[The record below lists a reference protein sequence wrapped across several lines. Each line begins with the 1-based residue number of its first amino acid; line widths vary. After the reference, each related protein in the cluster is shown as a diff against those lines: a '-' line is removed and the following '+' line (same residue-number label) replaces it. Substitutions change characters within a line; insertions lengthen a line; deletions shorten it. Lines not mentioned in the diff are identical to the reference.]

1 MENISAIA
9 AFVAGLTSF
18 LLPCVLPLAP
28 IYLAI
33 LAGPEILEPGADK
46 KNVRIF
52 LHSLTFVAGFSAVFI
67 GLGAGAGLAGLA
79 ISINFF
85 LIKQVAGILLIVF
98 GTLFLLS
105 QKVPQLNFQKRLTP
119 SQSTRT
125 GYIRSFA
132 TGAIFSMVSMTCATY
147 ILGGILM
154 LAAASATAWR
164 GASLLAIYSLGLGI
178 PFLIIGAAFD
188 RVTPLLKR
196 IQRHSKAVYI
206 TSGAVL
212 IVLGILV
219 TTGRLTLLTG
229 VI

>member
-119 SQSTRT
+119 SQSTKT

>member
-98 GTLFLLS
+98 GALFLLS
-105 QKVPQLNFQKRLTP
+105 QKVPRLNFQKRLTP
-119 SQSTRT
+119 SQSTKT
-125 GYIRSFA
+125 GYIRSFT

-147 ILGGILM
+147 ILGGILT

-196 IQRHSKAVYI
+196 IQRHSRVVYI
-206 TSGAVL
+206 TSGVVL

-229 VI
+229 II

>member
-105 QKVPQLNFQKRLTP
+105 QKVPQLNFQKRFTP
-119 SQSTRT
+119 SQSTKT

-154 LAAASATAWR
+154 LAAVSATAWR

-229 VI
+229 VV

>member
-1 MENISAIA
+1 MENISVIT
-9 AFVAGLTSF
+9 AFVAGLASF

-52 LHSLTFVAGFSAVFI
+52 LHSLTFVAGFSAVFV

-79 ISINFF
+79 ISINFS
-85 LIKQVAGILLIVF
+85 LLKQVAGILLIVF

-105 QKVPQLNFQKRLTP
+105 QKVPKLNFQKRLTP
-119 SQSTRT
+119 SQSTKT

-164 GASLLAIYSLGLGI
+164 GASLLAFYSLGLGI

-212 IVLGILV
+212 IALGILV

>member
-1 MENISAIA
+1 MENISVIT
-9 AFVAGLTSF
+9 AFVAGLASF

-79 ISINFF
+79 ISINFS

-119 SQSTRT
+119 SQSTKT

-164 GASLLAIYSLGLGI
+164 GASLLAFYSLGLGI

-212 IVLGILV
+212 IALGILV

>member
-178 PFLIIGAAFD
+178 PFLIIGVAFD

>member
-1 MENISAIA
+1 VENISAIT
-9 AFVAGLTSF
+9 AFVAGLASF

-46 KNVRIF
+46 KNARIF
-52 LHSLTFVAGFSAVFI
+52 FHSLTFVAGFSAVFI

-79 ISINFF
+79 ISINFS

-119 SQSTRT
+119 SQSTKT

-219 TTGRLTLLTG
+219 TTGRLTLLTE

>member
-1 MENISAIA
+1 MENISAIT
-9 AFVAGLTSF
+9 AFVAGLASF

-46 KNVRIF
+46 KNVRRF
-52 LHSLTFVAGFSAVFI
+52 LHSLTFVAGFSAVFV

-79 ISINFF
+79 ISINFS

-119 SQSTRT
+119 SQSTKT

-164 GASLLAIYSLGLGI
+164 GASLLAIYSLGLGL

>member
-119 SQSTRT
+119 SQSTKT

-164 GASLLAIYSLGLGI
+164 GASLLAIYALGLGI

>member
-105 QKVPQLNFQKRLTP
+105 QKVPQLNFQKRFTP
-119 SQSTRT
+119 SQSTKT

-229 VI
+229 VV

>member
-1 MENISAIA
+1 MENISAIT
-9 AFVAGLTSF
+9 AFVAGLASF

-46 KNVRIF
+46 KNIRVF
-52 LHSLTFVAGFSAVFI
+52 LHSLTFVAGFSAVFV

-79 ISINFF
+79 ISINFS

-119 SQSTRT
+119 SQSTKT

-132 TGAIFSMVSMTCATY
+132 TGAIFSMASMTCATY

-212 IVLGILV
+212 IALGILV

-229 VI
+229 AI

>member
-119 SQSTRT
+119 SQSTKT

-229 VI
+229 VV

>member
-1 MENISAIA
+1 MENISTIT
-9 AFVAGLTSF
+9 AFVAGLASF

-46 KNVRIF
+46 KNVRVF
-52 LHSLTFVAGFSAVFI
+52 LHSLTFVAGFSAVFV

-105 QKVPQLNFQKRLTP
+105 QKVPRLNFQKRLTP
-119 SQSTRT
+119 SQSTKT

-212 IVLGILV
+212 IVLGILI

>member
-1 MENISAIA
+1 MENISAIT
-9 AFVAGLTSF
+9 AFVAGLASF

-52 LHSLTFVAGFSAVFI
+52 LHSLTFVAGFSAVFV

-79 ISINFF
+79 ISINFS

-119 SQSTRT
+119 SQSTKT

-206 TSGAVL
+206 TSGTVL

>member
-119 SQSTRT
+119 SQSTKT

-154 LAAASATAWR
+154 LAAVSATAWR

-188 RVTPLLKR
+188 RAMPLLKR

>member
-1 MENISAIA
+1 MENISAIT
-9 AFVAGLTSF
+9 AFVAGLASF

-46 KNVRIF
+46 KNVRVF
-52 LHSLTFVAGFSAVFI
+52 LHSLTFVAGFSAVFV

-79 ISINFF
+79 ISINFS

-105 QKVPQLNFQKRLTP
+105 QKVPRLNFQKRLTP
-119 SQSTRT
+119 SQSTKT

>member
-1 MENISAIA
+1 MENISVIA

-28 IYLAI
+28 IYMAI

-52 LHSLTFVAGFSAVFI
+52 LHSLTFVAGFSVVFV

-85 LIKQVAGILLIVF
+85 LIKQVAGIILIVF
-98 GTLFLLS
+98 GALFLLS

-119 SQSTRT
+119 SQSTKT

-132 TGAIFSMVSMTCATY
+132 TGAIFSMASMTCATY

-154 LAAASATAWR
+154 LAAASATACMAVR
-164 GASLLAIYSLGLGI
+164 CFSFSSTAAPASSAEGAPRKTSC
-178 PFLIIGAAFD
+178 
-188 RVTPLLKR
+188 
-196 IQRHSKAVYI
+196 HSGMISSTVKACSTMARCSSF
-206 TSGAVL
+206 TSRRTWVPGSTRKVA
-212 IVLGILV
+212 
-219 TTGRLTLLTG
+219 
-229 VI
+229 

>member
-1 MENISAIA
+1 MENISAIT
-9 AFVAGLTSF
+9 AFVAGLASF

-46 KNVRIF
+46 KNVRVF
-52 LHSLTFVAGFSAVFI
+52 LHSLTFVAGFSAVFV

-105 QKVPQLNFQKRLTP
+105 QKVPRLNFQKRLTP
-119 SQSTRT
+119 SQTTKT

-212 IVLGILV
+212 IVLGILI

>member
-1 MENISAIA
+1 MENISAIT
-9 AFVAGLTSF
+9 AFVAGLASF

-52 LHSLTFVAGFSAVFI
+52 LHSLTFVAGFSAVFV

-79 ISINFF
+79 ISINFS

-119 SQSTRT
+119 SQSTKT

>member
-119 SQSTRT
+119 SQSTKT
-125 GYIRSFA
+125 GYIHSFA

-147 ILGGILM
+147 ILGGILT

-164 GASLLAIYSLGLGI
+164 GASLLAIYALGLGI

>member
-9 AFVAGLTSF
+9 AFVAGLASF

-46 KNVRIF
+46 KNVRVF
-52 LHSLTFVAGFSAVFI
+52 LHSLTFVAGFSAVFV

-119 SQSTRT
+119 SQSTKT

-164 GASLLAIYSLGLGI
+164 GASLLAIYSLGLGL

>member
-1 MENISAIA
+1 MENISAIT
-9 AFVAGLTSF
+9 AFVAGLASF

-46 KNVRIF
+46 KNVRVF
-52 LHSLTFVAGFSAVFI
+52 LHSLTFVAGFSAVFV

-79 ISINFF
+79 ISINFS

-119 SQSTRT
+119 SQSTKT

-132 TGAIFSMVSMTCATY
+132 TGAIFSMASMTCATY

>member
-9 AFVAGLTSF
+9 AFVAGLASF

-52 LHSLTFVAGFSAVFI
+52 LHSLTFVAGFSAVFV

-79 ISINFF
+79 ISINFS

-119 SQSTRT
+119 SQSTKT

>member
-1 MENISAIA
+1 MENISAIT
-9 AFVAGLTSF
+9 AFVAGLVSF

-119 SQSTRT
+119 SQSTKT

-132 TGAIFSMVSMTCATY
+132 TGAIFSMASMTCATY

>member
-33 LAGPEILEPGADK
+33 LTGPEILEPGADK
-46 KNVRIF
+46 KNARIF

-98 GTLFLLS
+98 GALFLLS
-105 QKVPQLNFQKRLTP
+105 QKVPRLNFQKRLTP
-119 SQSTRT
+119 SQSTKT
-125 GYIRSFA
+125 GYIRSFT

-147 ILGGILM
+147 ILGGILT

-196 IQRHSKAVYI
+196 IQRHSRVVYI
-206 TSGAVL
+206 TSGVVL

-229 VI
+229 II

>member
-1 MENISAIA
+1 VENISAIA

-105 QKVPQLNFQKRLTP
+105 QKVPQLNFQKRFTP
-119 SQSTRT
+119 SQSTKT

-229 VI
+229 VV

>member
-1 MENISAIA
+1 MENISAIT
-9 AFVAGLTSF
+9 AFVAGLASF

-46 KNVRIF
+46 KNVRVF
-52 LHSLTFVAGFSAVFI
+52 LHSLTFVAGFSAVFV

-105 QKVPQLNFQKRLTP
+105 QKVPRLNFQKRLTP
-119 SQSTRT
+119 SQTTKT

>member
-1 MENISAIA
+1 VENISAIA
-9 AFVAGLTSF
+9 AFVAGLASF

-33 LAGPEILEPGADK
+33 LAGPEILQPGADK
-46 KNVRIF
+46 KNVRVF

-67 GLGAGAGLAGLA
+67 GLGAGAGLAGLV
-79 ISINFF
+79 ISINFS

-119 SQSTRT
+119 SQSTKT

-132 TGAIFSMVSMTCATY
+132 TGAIFSMASMTCATY

-154 LAAASATAWR
+154 LAAASETAWR

-196 IQRHSKAVYI
+196 IQHHSKAVYI

>member
-119 SQSTRT
+119 SQSTKT

-132 TGAIFSMVSMTCATY
+132 TGAIFSMASMTCATY